1 MKQLQGKEREECI
14 ADMKKIAMDTLGCSK
29 EQADKRVDALLTAMD
44 NGLFDGIPDSGPSN
58 MMEAMFVQVKTEQI
72 LNTPV

>member
-1 MKQLQGKEREECI
+1 MIQLEGKEREECI
-14 ADMKKIAMDTLGCSK
+14 ADMKRISMETIGCDA
-29 EQADKRVDALLTAMD
+29 EQASKRVDALLTAMD
-44 NGLFDGIPDSGPSN
+44 NGLFDGIPDSGPEN